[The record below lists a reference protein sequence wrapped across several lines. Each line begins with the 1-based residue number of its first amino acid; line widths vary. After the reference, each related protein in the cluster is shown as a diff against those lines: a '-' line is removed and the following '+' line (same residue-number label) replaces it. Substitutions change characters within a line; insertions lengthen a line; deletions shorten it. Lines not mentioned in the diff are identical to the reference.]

1 MPIIIKQIFTFP
13 HPVNEYAAR
22 AVALQVL
29 ILTIMIFATEFWPL
43 LFLMLYEF
51 LARVLSGPTLSIMG
65 QLSTRIIVPFLI
77 QKERIVPGPPKQF
90 AQNIGLVFTIIIILL
105 IYLGDFYFTGKVVL
119 AVLGIF
125 AALESLLGFCAGCW
139 AFSLLMRV
147 GLIPGKVCE
156 RCNNIS
162 LLRPNLTT
170 EDLSYIRQVKTK
182 KLKNLLRKRN
192 S

>member
-1 MPIIIKQIFTFP
+1 MPILIKQIFTFP

-29 ILTIMIFATEFWPL
+29 ILTIIIIATEFWPL

-65 QLSTRIIVPFLI
+65 QLSTRLIVPLLI
-77 QKERIVPGPPKQF
+77 KKERIVPGPPKRF
-90 AQNIGLVFTIIIILL
+90 AQIIGLVFTITIILL
-105 IYLGDFYFTGKVVL
+105 IYWGDFYLTGKVVL

-147 GLIPGKVCE
+147 GLIPEEVCE
-156 RCNNIS
+156 RCNN
-162 LLRPNLTT
+162 LRPSLTT
-170 EDLSYIRQVKTK
+170 EDLSYVRQVKSK
-182 KLKNLLRKRN
+182 KLRNLLRKRN

>member
-1 MPIIIKQIFTFP
+1 MPILIKQIFTFP

-29 ILTIMIFATEFWPL
+29 ILTIIIIATEFWPL

-65 QLSTRIIVPFLI
+65 QLSTRLIVPLLI
-77 QKERIVPGPPKQF
+77 QKERIVPGPPKRF
-90 AQNIGLVFTIIIILL
+90 AQIIGLVFTITIILL
-105 IYLGDFYFTGKVVL
+105 IYWGDFYLTGKVVL

-147 GLIPGKVCE
+147 GLIPEEVCE
-156 RCNNIS
+156 RCNN
-162 LLRPNLTT
+162 LRPSLTT
-170 EDLSYIRQVKTK
+170 EDLSYVRQVKSK
-182 KLKNLLRKRN
+182 KLRNLLRKRN